1 MGLKFVYFYT
11 LPISKVPV
19 EKRFLFLRVK
29 PFDLYVFQC
38 VVRYGY
44 SDARNEE
51 EPFERLLA
59 ERLKEFIRDDSI
71 AKSNRVSTEQNN
83 MVLEN
88 DCEIQENAKF
98 LMERDVEVVE
108 RAHSVGVVHFVGEH
122 DVISGKRSNVTKRF
136 PIDYA

>member
-1 MGLKFVYFYT
+1 MGLKCRLECRLVW
-11 LPISKVPV
+11 SKVPI

-29 PFDLYVFQC
+29 PFD

-98 LMERDVEVVE
+98 LMEGDVEVVE

-122 DVISGKRSNVTKRF
+122 DVIAVKGSNVTKRF